1 MNKVLGHIGAAVAGV
16 LPAFFLVFQSVFTD
30 SSSAGERTVALGLIA
45 LVYGLLGALFGY
57 FTRSWQSG
65 LWLGVPAVMLVGL
78 YSVREPQQLLLH
90 VATVAVAL
98 LAGWAGA
105 RLTAGAGRRR

>member
-1 MNKVLGHIGAAVAGV
+1 VNKILGHIGAAAAGL

-30 SSSAGERTVALGLIA
+30 SSSMRERAVALGLIA
-45 LVYGLLGALFGY
+45 LVYSLLGALFGY

-65 LWLGVPAVMLVGL
+65 LWLSVPAVMLVGL

-98 LAGWAGA
+98 VAGWGGA
-105 RLTAGAGRRR
+105 RLAAGRRR